1 MESKLHVCPNLAFH
15 FFASFTVRKCTN
27 KTLDKL
33 HVTLQII

>member
-1 MESKLHVCPNLAFH
+1 MESKLHVCPKLTFQ
-15 FFASFTVRKCTN
+15 FFASFTVLKSTN